1 MNISLKDRISLRLFK
16 RKYSE
21 CVEQHICVM
30 CGQDAN
36 IFPDSI
42 SEKEYMQSGICSVC
56 QQKVFG
62 V

>member
-1 MNISLKDRISLRLFK
+1 MSDLKDKMSIKMFG

-21 CVEQHICVM
+21 CIENKICVM

-36 IFPDSI
+36 SFPDSI
-42 SEKEYMQSGICSVC
+42 SEKEYNQSGICSTC

>member
-1 MNISLKDRISLRLFK
+1 MTDFKDKMSVKMFG
-16 RKYSE
+16 RKYSD
-21 CVEQHICVM
+21 CVEKKICVM
-30 CGQDAN
+30 CGQDATT
-36 IFPDSI
+36 FPDSI

>member
-1 MNISLKDRISLRLFK
+1 MSDLKDRISMKIFK

-21 CVEQHICVM
+21 CIDKKICVM

-36 IFPDSI
+36 SFPDSI
-42 SEKEYMQSGICSVC
+42 SEREYIQSGICSVC

>member
-1 MNISLKDRISLRLFK
+1 MSDIKDRISMKIFK

-21 CVEQHICVM
+21 CIEKEICVM
-30 CGQDAN
+30 CWQDATT
-36 IFPDSI
+36 FPDSI
-42 SEKEYMQSGICSVC
+42 SAKEYMQSGICSVC